1 MARKFST
8 RKTFS
13 EISMMSMPELRK
25 EYTVLRDIFQKRVR
39 RMYNAGIQEAK
50 DYMRGGEMYVPKLSE
65 RPLLRPFLQ
74 LPGVDQRAALVYE
87 VQLLNKL
94 VGSRERGLPAA
105 GTFSITGKKR
115 EAVNVNDKILKTLHE
130 SGYEHI
136 TKSTLKKFGR
146 FMDAMRQ
153 QYGRKL
159 PNSAEMA
166 EFFETLKYNTKR
178 KSTSFL
184 VDLWK
189 DFEKNGYEP
198 DYGNRDLFRA

>member
-1 MARKFST
+1 MARRFTT

-13 EISMMSMPELRK
+13 EIGMMSMPELRK
-25 EYTVLRDIFQKRVR
+25 EYTTLRDIFQKRVR
-39 RMYNAGIQEAK
+39 RMYDAGIPEAK

-65 RPLLRPFLQ
+65 RSTLRPFLRD
-74 LPGVDQRAALVYE
+74 PGVDQRAALVYE
-87 VQLLNKL
+87 VQLLNQK
-94 VGSRERGLPAA
+94 VGVREQGLPAA

-115 EAVNVNDKILKTLHE
+115 EMLNVDNKILKTLHE

-136 TKSTLKKFGR
+136 SKSTLKKFGR
-146 FMDAMRQ
+146 FMDAMRE

-178 KSTSFL
+178 RSTSFV